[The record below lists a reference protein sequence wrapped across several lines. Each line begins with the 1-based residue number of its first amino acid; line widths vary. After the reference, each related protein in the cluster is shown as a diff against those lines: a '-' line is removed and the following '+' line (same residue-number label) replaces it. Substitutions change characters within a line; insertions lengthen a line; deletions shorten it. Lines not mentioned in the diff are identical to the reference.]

1 MTGWIENDG
10 RQIWYADEGKG
21 QPFVFVHD
29 WAGQADSFEAACERL
44 KTNFRCIRYDLSGH
58 HRSVCRTGRLPE
70 IRDLARDLEEL
81 MARLNVKKPILVG
94 WSLGASV
101 ILEYVRR
108 CGESG
113 LRGLVLTEMSPCLL
127 RREDWACGWQNGS
140 YTEKDLEADLALMQA
155 NFSDFLFRHFR
166 LMRPDASESELAKR
180 VHEVCENCDP
190 AVLRSLYE
198 SVCRADYRPLL
209 AKIRR
214 PAAVFGAERSVFPEP
229 LWEYYTREI
238 RSSFMR
244 VRFEEADHDLVR
256 LQPDRFAKALEAF
269 AVFMGSF
276 QPEE

>member
-1 MTGWIENDG
+1 M
-10 RQIWYADEGKG
+10 
-21 QPFVFVHD
+21 
-29 WAGQADSFEAACERL
+29 
-44 KTNFRCIRYDLSGH
+44 
-58 HRSVCRTGRLPE
+58 
-70 IRDLARDLEEL
+70 
-81 MARLNVKKPILVG
+81 
-94 WSLGASV
+94 

-127 RREDWACGWQNGS
+127 RKEDWACGWQNGS
-140 YTEKDLEADLALMQA
+140 YTEKDLEADLALMQT

-166 LMRPDASESELAKR
+166 LMRPDASERELARR

-214 PAAVFGAERSVFPEP
+214 PAAVFGAEHSVFPEP
-229 LWEYYTREI
+229 LWDYYTREI